1 MAVEELMG
9 GKVPARPEV
18 GFTDSLWKT
27 LESCWR
33 VERKGRPSVDAVLK
47 RLDEAVRTGSL

>member
-1 MAVEELMG
+1 MG